1 MVVDTCQVTII
12 DEQRI
17 ARAKAQMPAE
27 TVLTE
32 MAETFKLLGD
42 PTRVRILQALATTE
56 LCVCDLAALLEMTSS
71 AISHQLRLLRARS
84 VVRFRKEGKIVYY
97 RLDDSHVQTLVE
109 VSLRHA
115 ADAVVFHPCRRPGSR
130 QRPEPG
136 RVEHRLGAGAGP
148 DAARAPREFLR

>member
-12 DEQRI
+12 DELRI

-27 TVLTE
+27 TVLAE

-42 PTRVRILQALATTE
+42 PTRVKILQALAATE

-71 AISHQLRLLRARS
+71 AISHQLRLLRARN

-109 VSLRHA
+109 VGLRHA
-115 ADAVVFHPCRRPGSR
+115 AEC
-130 QRPEPG
+130 
-136 RVEHRLGAGAGP
+136 
-148 DAARAPREFLR
+148 

>member
-17 ARAKAQMPAE
+17 ALAKARMPDDA
-27 TVLTE
+27 VLDE

-71 AISHQLRLLRARS
+71 AISHQLRLLRSRGI
-84 VVRFRKEGKIVYY
+84 VRFRKAGKIVYY
-97 RLDDSHVQTLVE
+97 SLDDSHVLTLVE

-115 ADAVVFHPCRRPGSR
+115 AEC
-130 QRPEPG
+130 
-136 RVEHRLGAGAGP
+136 
-148 DAARAPREFLR
+148 